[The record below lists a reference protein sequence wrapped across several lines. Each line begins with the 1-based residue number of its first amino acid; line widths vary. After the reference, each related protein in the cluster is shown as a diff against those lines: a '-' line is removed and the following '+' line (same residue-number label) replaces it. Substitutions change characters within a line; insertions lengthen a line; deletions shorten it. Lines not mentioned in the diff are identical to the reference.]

1 MADGRMPGA
10 IRLNKSSLA
19 DQAAVV
25 LRKLILTTKL
35 APGSVVTERDLSS
48 MLGISRTPVREAIHT
63 LISEGLIVASET
75 GRLAIFDPDIETVT
89 NLVRVLGA
97 LEGLAAELAAQ
108 TATQAE
114 LDAIVGHH
122 ERMTTMV
129 EDESEFRY
137 FDTNIA
143 FHRAIVAASGNPQ
156 LVQVH
161 KTVDDQL
168 YLARYRSS
176 RKKERRSGAVAEHD
190 EVVKALVAP
199 GGLGARHP
207 MVGHLTTTIY
217 NLEAAQAEDA
227 ARQDG
232 AAG

>member
-1 MADGRMPGA
+1 MADGRVQGS

-19 DQAAVV
+19 DQAAAV
-25 LRKLILTTKL
+25 LRKLILTTQL

-75 GRLAIFDPDIETVT
+75 GRLAIFDPDIQTVT

-108 TATQAE
+108 TAAQAE
-114 LDAIVGHH
+114 LDVIIGHH

-129 EDESEFRY
+129 EDESEFKY
-137 FDTNIA
+137 FDANIA

-156 LVQVH
+156 LMQVH

-176 RKKERRSGAVAEHD
+176 RKKERRSVAVAEHGD
-190 EVVKALVAP
+190 VVKALIARD
-199 GGLGARHP
+199 GLAARNA
-207 MVGHLTTTIY
+207 MVGHLTTTIE

-227 ARQDG
+227 SRQDG
-232 AAG
+232 AG